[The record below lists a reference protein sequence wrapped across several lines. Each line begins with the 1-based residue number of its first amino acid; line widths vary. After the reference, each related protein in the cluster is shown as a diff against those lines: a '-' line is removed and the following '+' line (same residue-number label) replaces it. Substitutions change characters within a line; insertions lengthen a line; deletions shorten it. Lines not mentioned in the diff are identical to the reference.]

1 MYLQRKFALLCAL
14 LCFTVLFL
22 AGTPSAMLGQATTG
36 TIAGVVTDPT
46 VGTVAGADVTVR
58 NLDTN
63 ATHQATT
70 EADGRFSFPG
80 LPVGPYEVTVA
91 RAGFSTYKQGP
102 IVLVLNQTAVVN
114 VILKPSGVAETITVT
129 EDAPMLNTTSAE
141 VGARFD
147 RKRLSDLPLS
157 GQFGS
162 GGGFR
167 DVFSVALSAAGVSQ
181 TNSGNSN
188 FSTGTNFSVNGS
200 RLRGNNFMIDGQDSN
215 DPSISGRQQQLNNPD
230 LVQEVRLITNQF
242 NAEYGRSAGS
252 VVNVITRTGT
262 NSLHGSLFWFHN
274 DNHLNSCS
282 NTEKAAGLLKKES
295 CSTLPGGRLGAPFRI
310 ENQIGGTAG
319 GPIWKDHTF
328 FFGSLQR
335 WTDRQLGSG
344 FTLSGAPSE
353 AGRKVLQDQAG
364 SRPQVAALL
373 KFVPAGVPDPKQNAT
388 FTTGGQTFNVPLSN
402 LTSSTGLKFDNW
414 QWSGRI
420 DHRWT
425 KHDLGGRFLFNDQTQ
440 SGSGQVTPPGLTTVS
455 PSRSQAITLFL
466 TSQLTSHLLND
477 GRIAYQRFSQA
488 SKSQDP
494 SSESIPSIE
503 ITELGIKGFNAG
515 PNRTAFG
522 LAVNLPQFRFNNTY
536 QIQDSMTW
544 NHGSHTMKWGF
555 DFRRVEV
562 KSFFLPTLRGL
573 LRYATLNDFVNDF
586 AEAANINKTLPG
598 GSTLQYYKWYDY
610 FGFVQDTWQ
619 VRPSFTL
626 NYGLR
631 YETPGNAVS
640 SLYPVSDNIAA
651 ANGNLDVLRLTPR
664 PGRDTNNFQ
673 PRFGF
678 SWNPRK
684 DTGLLGHITGGN
696 KLVIRGGYSR
706 TNDYTFINIALNVA
720 SSFPFVGAISNSKLQ
735 NAFTVLPAQ
744 KVDLSKPATLQTLTR
759 TVVGSDFRAPLSE
772 QFALEVQRELATNT
786 VMKIGYVGTK
796 GTGLFQTLDG
806 NPRTRCPL
814 RPTFDKAGKL
824 NGTVPCPRVDATR
837 GVIRLRANSA
847 SSIYHS
853 LQTSLDK
860 RLANGLS
867 AGAHYTWS
875 AFIDDAS
882 EVFNPSTGEIA
893 VSQDFFNR
901 RSDRGRSTY
910 DRPHRF
916 SANFVWELPVHRS
929 QQGFVGHV
937 LGGWQI
943 GSFMTFQSGSPFTI
957 LNGSDPANVDAG
969 IDTLVGNPI
978 RPNLNTNL
986 NISKM
991 SLAEI
996 RAAGGSK
1003 LFTLLTPESVLAGGP
1018 RVGNVGRNAVRGDKL
1033 KNIDFS
1039 ISKSTKI
1046 RERHTLQFRVEMF
1059 NLTNTR
1065 NFGIPNGDANAA
1077 SSFLIDHNTNGGNRR
1092 IFFGLRYA
1100 F

>member
-1 MYLQRKFALLCAL
+1 MFNQRRSAQICAFLCL
-14 LCFTVLFL
+14 TVLL
-22 AGTPSAMLGQATTG
+22 ALAVPLVSFGQTTG
-36 TIAGVVTDPT
+36 TISGVISDPSE
-46 VGTVAGADVTVR
+46 GSVAGANVTAK

-63 ATHQATT
+63 APHSATT
-70 EADGRFSFPG
+70 EADGRFTFSG
-80 LPVGPYEVTVA
+80 LPVGPYELTVEKS
-91 RAGFSTYKQGP
+91 GFSTYKQGP
-102 IVLVLNQTAVVN
+102 IVLVLNQNAVVN
-114 VILKPSGVAETITVT
+114 VTLKPSGVAETVTVT

-147 RKRLSDLPLS
+147 PKRLSDLPLS
-157 GQFGS
+157 GQFGN

-167 DVFSVALSAAGVSQ
+167 DVFSVALSVAGVSQ
-181 TNSGNSN
+181 LNSGNNN
-188 FSTGTNFSVNGS
+188 FSNGTNFSVNGS

-215 DPSISGRQQQLNNPD
+215 DPSVSGRQQQLNNPD
-230 LVQEVRLITNQF
+230 LVQEIRLITSQF

-252 VVNVITRTGT
+252 VVNVITKTGT
-262 NSLHGSLFWFHN
+262 NNLHGSLFWFHN

-282 NTEKAAGLLKKES
+282 NTEKATGLSKPAA
-295 CSTLPGGRLGAPFRI
+295 CSSLPGGRGGAPFRI

-344 FTLSGAPSE
+344 VTLGGAPSE
-353 AGRKVLQDQAG
+353 AGRQVLQTQAG
-364 SRPQVAALL
+364 GRPQVAALL
-373 KFVPAGVPDPKQNAT
+373 KFVPAGVPNGSNKS
-388 FTTGGQTFNVPLSN
+388 FTIGGQTFVVPLSN

-420 DHRWT
+420 DHRWA
-425 KHDLGGRFLFNDQTQ
+425 KQDLGGRFLFDDRAQ
-440 SGSGQVTPPGLTTVS
+440 SGNGQVTPPGLTTIS
-455 PSRSQAITLFL
+455 PSRSQAITVFL
-466 TSQLTSHLLND
+466 TSQLSSHLLND
-477 GRIAYQRFSQA
+477 GRIAYQRYSQA

-503 ITELGIKGFNAG
+503 ITELGMKGFNAG

-536 QIQDSMTW
+536 QLQDSMTW
-544 NHGSHTMKWGF
+544 NHGSHTMKWGL

-573 LRYATLNDFVNDF
+573 LRYTTLDNFVNDF
-586 AEAANINKTLPG
+586 AEAANINKALPG

-619 VRPSFTL
+619 IRPSFTL

-631 YETPGNAVS
+631 YETPGNAVA
-640 SLYPVSDNIAA
+640 SLFGLSDSIAA

-684 DTGLLGHITGGN
+684 DGGLVGHITGGN
-696 KLVIRGGYSR
+696 RLVVRGGYSR

-720 SSFPFVGAISNSKLQ
+720 SAFPFVGAISNSGLK
-735 NAFTVLPAQ
+735 NAFAVLPTQ
-744 KVDLSKPATLQTLTR
+744 SVNLSKPDELKLLTR

-772 QFALEVQRELATNT
+772 QFALEVQRGLSTNT

-796 GTGLFQTLDG
+796 GTGLFQTLDA
-806 NPRTRCPL
+806 NSRTRCPIVPI
-814 RPTFDKAGKL
+814 RGVDGKV
-824 NGTVPCPRVDATR
+824 TDIVKCPRLDPSR

-853 LQTSLDK
+853 LQTSLEK
-860 RLANGLS
+860 RLAHGLS

-875 AFIDDAS
+875 SFIDDAS

-901 RSDRGRSTY
+901 RADRARSTY

-916 SANFVWELPVHRS
+916 SANFVWELPLYRS
-929 QQGFVGHV
+929 QQGLVGHI

-957 LNGSDPANVDAG
+957 LNGSDPASVDAG
-969 IDTLVGNPI
+969 IDTLVGNPV

-986 NISKM
+986 NIPKM

-996 RAAGGSK
+996 RAAGGSR
-1003 LFTLLTPESVLAGGP
+1003 LFTLLTAENVAATGQ
-1018 RVGNVGRNAVRGDKL
+1018 RVGNVGRNTVRADKL

-1039 ISKSTKI
+1039 ISKSIKI
-1046 RERHTLQFRVEMF
+1046 HESHALQFRADMF

-1065 NFGIPNGDANAA
+1065 NFGIPIGDASATGD
-1077 SSFLIDHNTNGGNRR
+1077 FLIDHNTDGGNRR
-1092 IFFGLRYA
+1092 IFFGLRYS